1 MNRTLLPLAF
11 LPSLL
16 TPIAA
21 QAKIDLKVAHQK
33 GEVCALV
40 SKQKQQQTIDLGAQ
54 QIEIALD
61 VTHDMLF
68 KITDVGADGVL
79 SVEVQIKRIRGTF
92 DGGPM
97 MGGAIDFDTAP
108 AADGDKGKKDKDDD
122 DDGGGMGMPSAAR
135 VSAALVELCGGA
147 FMVKFSGGQ
156 LTEIAGFEK
165 SLKAARKKAGA
176 GARILGG
183 LLNEG
188 SLRQLA
194 NGAFV
199 ALPKNTVAV
208 GDGWDADPVD
218 VKGASVETT
227 RKVALKLEKADD
239 DSAEM
244 SLTGTIESFK
254 AAKKDPKSA
263 KKDDDEDDDDA
274 QARQMMADAKIKN
287 GKISGS
293 VTYSRKDG
301 WVLASNG
308 KFSMDIEM
316 PNPMGGD
323 DMKIGVTTT
332 MKVERSKPGAVE
344 SKPATAKPATGGK

>member
-1 MNRTLLPLAF
+1 MNRTLLPFAL

-21 QAKIDLKVAHQK
+21 QAKVDLKVAHQK

-54 QIEIALD
+54 QLEIALD
-61 VTHDMLF
+61 VTHDLVF

-79 SVEVQIKRIRGTF
+79 SVEVQVKSIRGTF

-108 AADGDKGKKDKDDD
+108 AEGTGIKDD

-135 VSAALVELCGGA
+135 VSAALRELCGSA
-147 FMVKFSGGQ
+147 FTVKFHDGS
-156 LTEIAGFEK
+156 LTEIAGFDK
-165 SLKAARKKAGA
+165 ALKAARKKAGA
-176 GARILGG
+176 GARMLGG

-194 NGAFV
+194 SAAFV
-199 ALPKNTVAV
+199 SLPKTAVAV
-208 GDGWDADPVD
+208 GDGWEAEPVD

-227 RKVALKLEKADD
+227 RKIKLELAKADA

-244 SLTGTIESFK
+244 NVTGTIESFK
-254 AAKKDPKSA
+254 APKKDPKGA
-263 KKDDDEDDDDA
+263 KKDDDEDED
-274 QARQMMADAKIKN
+274 
-287 GKISGS
+287 
-293 VTYSRKDG
+293 
-301 WVLASNG
+301 
-308 KFSMDIEM
+308 
-316 PNPMGGD
+316 
-323 DMKIGVTTT
+323 
-332 MKVERSKPGAVE
+332 
-344 SKPATAKPATGGK
+344 